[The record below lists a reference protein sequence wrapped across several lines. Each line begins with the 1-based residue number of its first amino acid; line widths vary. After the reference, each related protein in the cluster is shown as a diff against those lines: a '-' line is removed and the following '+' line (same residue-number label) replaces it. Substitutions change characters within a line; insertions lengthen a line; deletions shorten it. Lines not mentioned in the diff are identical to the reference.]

1 MGEQTARA
9 RRLPAV
15 AAAAWCAVFAALHFF
30 WALGGSTG
38 LASSA
43 GRDLAQRRP
52 TAFVVLGLCGVAALL
67 VGGIG
72 VLWVADGRTG
82 SRGWTRRAVVCVGLV
97 GVVLTLRGVVLEV
110 LLWLDA
116 GGLRTE
122 VGALETRWSLVL
134 WDPWF
139 VLGGVLFLWTAAA
152 TAASTGR
159 T

>member
-1 MGEQTARA
+1 MGEQIPRA

-15 AAAAWCAVFAALHFF
+15 AAGAWCAVFAALHLF

-43 GRDLAQRRP
+43 GRDLAERRP
-52 TAFVVLGLCGVAALL
+52 AAFVVFGLCGVAVLL

-82 SRGWTRRAVVCVGLV
+82 SRGWTRRAVVCLGLV
-97 GVVLTLRGVVLEV
+97 GAVLTLRGVLLEV

-116 GGLRTE
+116 GGLRTA
-122 VGALETRWSLVL
+122 VGTLETRWSLAL

-152 TAASTGR
+152 AASSASR